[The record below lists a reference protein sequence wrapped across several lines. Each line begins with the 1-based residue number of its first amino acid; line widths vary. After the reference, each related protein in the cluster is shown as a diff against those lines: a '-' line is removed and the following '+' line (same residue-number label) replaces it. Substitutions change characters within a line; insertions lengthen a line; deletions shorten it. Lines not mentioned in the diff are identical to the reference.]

1 MRTITIE
8 GIGEITIKKSAKAKR
23 VIMKIN
29 HENEPVVV
37 IPKYIPY
44 ALGIS
49 FARKNITW
57 IKSHLSAQ
65 PSRTIEHSSQIGKS
79 HSLQFVPSKAETIRS
94 RVQNNTITVAY
105 PKSLSVSE
113 PAVQAEAKKAAT
125 RAVKKEAEAYL
136 PRLLHNLASLN
147 GYNYTSVSVKNM
159 KSRWGS
165 CSTTGVINLNIWL
178 MQLPDSLI
186 EYVCCHELAHL
197 NNPHHQQKFWN
208 ELAEMIP
215 DYRERRKQLKKH
227 SPSLNSVN
235 E

>member
-8 GIGEITIKKSAKAKR
+8 GIGDIIIKKSAKAKR

-49 FARKNITW
+49 FAKKNTDW
-57 IKSHLSAQ
+57 IKSHLAEQ
-65 PSRTIEHSSQIGKS
+65 PKRTIEHSSQIGKS
-79 HSLQFVPSKAETIRS
+79 HSLKFVASNAKTIRS
-94 RVQNNTITVAY
+94 RVQNNTITIAY
-105 PKSLSVSE
+105 PESLSVSDHT
-113 PAVQAEAKKAAT
+113 VQAEAKKAAT
-125 RAVKKEAEAYL
+125 RAVKNEAEAYL
-136 PRLLHNLASLN
+136 PRLLHNLATQH
-147 GYNYTSVSVKNM
+147 NYSYSSVSVKNM

-186 EYVCCHELAHL
+186 EYVCCHELSHL
-197 NNPHHQQKFWN
+197 NNPHHQKRFWD
-208 ELAEMIP
+208 ELSEMIP
-215 DYRERRKQLKKH
+215 DYRERRKQLKGH
-227 SPSLNSVN
+227 SPSLISVS

>member
-8 GIGEITIKKSAKAKR
+8 GIGDIIIKKSAKAKR

-49 FARKNITW
+49 FAKKNTPW
-57 IKSHLSAQ
+57 IKSHLTAQ
-65 PSRTIEHSSQIGKS
+65 PNRTFEHSSQIGKS
-79 HSLQFVPSKAETIRS
+79 HSLQFVPSRAETIRS

-105 PKSLSVSE
+105 PESLSVSE

-136 PRLLHNLASLN
+136 PRLLHSLATLN

-197 NNPHHQQKFWN
+197 NNPHHQKEFWE
-208 ELAEMIP
+208 ELSKMIP
-215 DYRERRKQLKKH
+215 DYRECKKILKTH

>member
-49 FARKNITW
+49 FAKKNTAW
-57 IKSHLSAQ
+57 IKSHLAVQ
-65 PSRTIEHSSQIGKS
+65 PNRTIEHYSQIGKF

-105 PKSLSVSE
+105 PESLSVSE
-113 PAVQAEAKKAAT
+113 PIVQAEAKKAAT

-136 PRLLHNLASLN
+136 PRLLHNLATQHNFS
-147 GYNYTSVSVKNM
+147 YSSVSVKNM

-165 CSTTGVINLNIWL
+165 CSTAGVINLNIWL

-186 EYVCCHELAHL
+186 EYVCCHELTHL

-208 ELAEMIP
+208 DLSEMIP
-215 DYRERRKQLKKH
+215 DYRERRKLLKTH

-235 E
+235 G